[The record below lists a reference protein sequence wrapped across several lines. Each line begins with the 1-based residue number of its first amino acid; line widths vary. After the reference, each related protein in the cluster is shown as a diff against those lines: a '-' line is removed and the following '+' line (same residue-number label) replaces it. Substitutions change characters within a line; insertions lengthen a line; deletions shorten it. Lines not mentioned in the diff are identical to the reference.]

1 MKTLVHLAALVLTT
15 GDTLDGD
22 GEVML
27 GGMSSIVLAFLE
39 TGSPFLLWCL
49 RFEAE
54 PCCCGSRIFLPKL
67 VFQ

>member
-15 GDTLDGD
+15 GDTLAGD
-22 GEVML
+22 GEGML
-27 GGMSSIVLAFLE
+27 GDISSIILAFLE

-54 PCCCGSRIFLPKL
+54 PCWCSSRIFLPKL

>member
-15 GDTLDGD
+15 GGILDGD

-27 GGMSSIVLAFLE
+27 GDMSSIVLAFLE

-54 PCCCGSRIFLPKL
+54 PCRCWSRIFLPKL